1 MTRPA
6 GSPPLA
12 FRHIDDV
19 AAALRER
26 GERFSTPRR
35 LVLEELFAADGPL
48 AAEEIARSA
57 SIELTSVY
65 RGLERLEELGV
76 VVHVHIGHGPGLYAL
91 TGAGK
96 REYLACERC
105 GAVTSVAPAQLDG
118 VRELILEQFG
128 HRASFGHFP
137 ISGLC
142 AACAGAERPGGE
154 R

>member
-12 FRHIDDV
+12 FRDIDDV

-35 LVLEELFAADGPL
+35 LVLEALFGADGPL
-48 AAEEIARSA
+48 AAEQIARSA

-65 RGLERLEELGV
+65 RSLERLEELGV

-91 TGAGK
+91 TGSGK
-96 REYLACERC
+96 REYLVCERC
-105 GAVTSVAPAQLDG
+105 GAVTSVEPARLDG
-118 VRELILEQFG
+118 VRALIQQEFG

-142 AACAGAERPGGE
+142 TGCAAHES
-154 R
+154 